1 MLQIAFSFNKF
12 LIYDE
17 TRVALLNYTQVVFYL
32 IDLLQDKN
40 KEVQRVASACL
51 DIVMDVDEEWA
62 VRIRNLKFE
71 AFNAEW
77 LESVALPPNQMHQMA
92 MARNQMATPIDSN
105 DVDHTLDHEYTI
117 GGQRVMDALDQYGS
131 PTGGGPGQSPH
142 GQTPP
147 TPWTPGMAPPGY
159 EGNLSLDQEGL
170 RREYRL

>member
-1 MLQIAFSFNKF
+1 MLQIAFAFNKF
-12 LIYDE
+12 LMYDE
-17 TRVALLNYTQVVFYL
+17 TRVALLNYTQVVYYL

-77 LESVALPPNQMHQMA
+77 LEAVSLPPNQMHQMA
-92 MARNQMATPIDSN
+92 IARHQMATPIDAN
-105 DVDHTLDHEYTI
+105 DVDHSLDHEYTI

-131 PTGGGPGQSPH
+131 PTAPGP

-159 EGNLSLDQEGL
+159 EGQLNLDQEGL
-170 RREYRL
+170 RREYRM